1 MTRIQD
7 CHGVMFLVGELMG
20 FDSLLP
26 YEPAELSTTWRVKQA
41 AVVGRRFDPT
51 IALLEFVVAAVVVA
65 AAATESAVAIEF
77 VVNVAVG
84 GLSGRLHYW
93 PSYSPQT
100 NY

>member
-7 CHGVMFLVGELMG
+7 CHGVMFLVVELMG
-20 FDSLLP
+20 FDSSLP
-26 YEPAELSTTWRVKQA
+26 YEPAELSTTWLVKQA
-41 AVVGRRFDPT
+41 AVVGRQFDPT
-51 IALLEFVVAAVVVA
+51 TALLEFVVAAVVV